1 MSKEKEVKRMA
12 IDGNYAAAYAS
23 YAFTEVAG
31 IYPITPS
38 SPMAEYTDEWA
49 SQGKKNIFGM
59 PVKVVE
65 MQSEAGAAGSV
76 HGSLQA
82 GALTTTYTA
91 SQGLLLKIP
100 NMYKIAGECLPGV
113 IDVAARTIAA
123 QSLAIFGD
131 HQDVMACRQTGFALL
146 CSNSVQEVMDLGGVA
161 HLSAIKSS
169 IPFVHFFDGFRT
181 SHEVNTIEP
190 VDYSVY
196 EKLVDRD
203 SIAEFRA
210 RSINPAHPKTAGTA
224 QNDDVYF
231 QTRELQA
238 QRYTAVYPIVEK
250 YMAAIS
256 KATGR
261 HYAPYQY
268 YGDPNATRIIIA
280 MGSVN
285 QCIEEVVDY
294 LRAKGEKVGV
304 LEVHLYRPFV
314 VKKFLAAIPSTVR
327 KIAVLDRTIEQG
339 ALYEPL
345 ALDVIAAYAGN
356 AKAPKIVGGRYGLS
370 SKDTTPDQI
379 NAVFTELRKPNPK
392 DHFVIGIDDDI
403 KHTSLVPTESI
414 DVADP
419 TTTELLFF
427 GLGSDGTVGACKNIS
442 KIVGD
447 YTTFYSQSYA
457 AYDSKKSGGSTR
469 LHLRF
474 SQKPIRSTYL
484 VNKPHFVSCSLDAY
498 LDKFDMI
505 DGLRD
510 GGTFLL
516 NTAVDADQIENRLPN
531 KYKRLLAQKHAK
543 FYIIKANAAAREC
556 GFRPG
561 LGVNT
566 IMQSAF
572 FKLNEQIMS
581 YDEAK
586 QHMKDFATKTYLRKG
601 QELVDQNHKAVDMG
615 GDWLVEVPV
624 KPEWANLTDDVKV
637 VDETRPAFVRDIADV
652 INSIKGDSLP
662 LSVFAKYNKDCSM
675 PNGTAQYEK
684 RGVASDVPMWHAENC
699 IQCNQCAF
707 VCPHACIRPFLLD
720 ENEAKAAEEFNNN
733 LAEGQVGIQLLDATG
748 FKGYKYTLAL
758 STMDCTGCGVC
769 LTVCPGNPKI
779 KQPSKKDPNV
789 MEVVKALR
797 PHTMITSR
805 ANKEEV
811 AYDWTVKNVTYK
823 NEVAGNANAK
833 NLQFNKPMFEFSG
846 ACGGCGETPYVK
858 AASQLFGDRM
868 MIANATGC
876 TSIYSGS
883 YPSSPYTTN
892 AEGRGV
898 AWANSLFEDNAEFGF
913 GMRMAVETL
922 RDRLQTI
929 MANNMDAMS
938 DEAKAL
944 CQEWIENRKSGAK
957 TKELAPKIVATM
969 EATDAKYAKEI
980 LELKDYLIKVSQ
992 WIIGGDGWAYDIGYG
1007 GLDHVI
1013 ANNQDVNI
1021 LVVDTEVYSNT
1032 GGQASKSSRT
1042 GAIAKF
1048 AASGKPT
1055 FKKDLA
1061 SIAMSYGHVYVAT
1074 CSHGYNQNQVV
1085 KAMKEAEAYDGP
1097 SLVICYAP
1105 CIAHNIKS
1113 GLFMSQME
1121 AKKATECGYWPTFRY
1136 NPDLAKEGKNP
1147 FTMDSKEPDWSKY
1160 NDFLMNEGR
1169 YAQLVKV
1176 NPAKA
1181 QELYDM
1187 NLKDAKKRYA
1197 NYCRLRDMEFKPV
1210 E

>member
-1 MSKEKEVKRMA
+1 MA
-12 IDGNYAAAYAS
+12 IDGNYAAAYSS

-49 SQGKKNIFGM
+49 SQGKKNLFGM

-65 MQSEAGAAGSV
+65 MQSEGGAAGTV

-113 IDVAARTIAA
+113 IHVSARTLAA

-146 CSNSVQEVMDLGGVA
+146 CSNSVQEVMDLAGVA
-161 HLSAIKSS
+161 HLSAIESS
-169 IPFVHFFDGFRT
+169 IPFLHFFDGFRT

-190 VDYSVY
+190 IDYEVFD
-196 EKLVDRD
+196 KLLDRD
-203 SIAEFRA
+203 AVARFRA
-210 RSINPAHPKTAGTA
+210 EALNPAHPKTRGTA

-238 QRYTAVYPIVEK
+238 QKYDTVYPIVEK
-250 YMAAIS
+250 YMKGIS
-256 KATGR
+256 EATGR
-261 HYAPYQY
+261 NYVPYQY
-268 YGDPNATRIIIA
+268 YGDPKAERVIIA
-280 MGSVN
+280 MGSVC
-285 QCIEEVVDY
+285 QCAEEVID
-294 LRAKGEKVGV
+294 LLTKNGEKVGI

-314 VKKFLAAIPSTVR
+314 VEKFLEALPKTV
-327 KIAVLDRTIEQG
+327 KKLAVLDRTIEQG

-345 ALDVIAAYAGN
+345 ALDVQAAFYGKAN
-356 AKAPKIVGGRYGLS
+356 APVIVAGRYGLS
-370 SKDTTPDQI
+370 SKDTTPEQI
-379 NAVFTELRKPNPK
+379 VAVFDNLKKDEPK
-392 DHFVIGIDDDI
+392 NHFTIGINDDI
-403 KHTSLVPTESI
+403 RYTNLPLGKPV

-419 TTTELLFF
+419 STTELLFF
-427 GLGSDGTVGACKNIS
+427 GLGSDGTVGACKNIA

-447 YTTFYSQSYA
+447 YTDFYSQSYA

-474 SQKPIRSTYL
+474 SKKPIRSTYL
-484 VNKPHFVSCSLDAY
+484 VNQPHFVSCSLDAY

-516 NTAVDADQIENRLPN
+516 NTVVDKDHIADRLPN

-543 FYIIKANAAAREC
+543 FYIIAANAAAREC
-556 GFRPG
+556 GFRAG

-572 FKLNEQIMS
+572 FKLNEQIMD
-581 YDEAK
+581 YEEAK
-586 QHMKDFATKTYLRKG
+586 VHMKEFATKTYLKKG
-601 QELVDQNHKAVDMG
+601 QDVVDQNHKAIDMG
-615 GDWLVEVPV
+615 GSRLVEVAVDPA
-624 KPEWANLTDDVKV
+624 WANLEDEVKV
-637 VDETRPAFVRDIADV
+637 VDPTRPAFVREIADV

-662 LSVFAKYNKDCSM
+662 LSAFAKFGKDCHM
-675 PNGTAQYEK
+675 PQGTAAYEK
-684 RGVASDVPMWHAENC
+684 RGVATDVPVWNPEQC

-720 ENEAKAAEEFNNN
+720 EAEAKAATEN
-733 LAEGQVGIQLLDATG
+733 GVKLLDATG

-758 STMDCTGCGVC
+758 STLDCTGCGVC
-769 LTVCPGNPKI
+769 LTVCPGKP
-779 KQPSKKDPNV
+779 
-789 MEVVKALR
+789 VKAEDGTVTKVPALK
-797 PHTMITSR
+797 PHTMAASR
-805 ANKEEV
+805 EAKEEV
-811 AYDWTVKNVTYK
+811 VYDWTVNHVTYK
-823 NEVAGNANAK
+823 SDVAGNNNAK
-833 NLQFNKPMFEFSG
+833 NVQFAKPLFEFSG

-858 AASQLFGDRM
+858 AVAQLFGDRM
-868 MIANATGC
+868 MVANATGC

-883 YPSSPYTTN
+883 YPSSPYTTDEN
-892 AEGRGV
+892 GRGP

-913 GMRMAVETL
+913 GMRMGVETL
-922 RDRLQTI
+922 RDRIQNV
-929 MANNMDAMS
+929 MALN
-938 DEAKAL
+938 EAEMPEEAAKL
-944 CQEWIENRKSGAK
+944 CAEWRENRADGAK
-957 TKELAPKIVATM
+957 TKELAPKIVAAM
-969 EATDAKYAKEI
+969 EAIDAPYAKEI
-980 LELKDYLIKVSQ
+980 LSLKDYLVKVSQ

-1013 ANNQDVNI
+1013 ANNEDVNI

-1032 GGQASKSSRT
+1032 GGQSSKSSRT

-1048 AASGKPT
+1048 AAAGKPT

-1074 CSHGYNQNQVV
+1074 VSHGANQNQVI
-1085 KAMKEAEAYDGP
+1085 KALKEAEAYHGP
-1097 SLVICYAP
+1097 SIVICYAP
-1105 CIAHNIKS
+1105 CIAHNIKK

-1121 AKKATECGYWPTFRY
+1121 AKKATECGYWPTFRF

-1147 FTMDSKEPDWSKY
+1147 MQLDSKAPDWSKY
-1160 NDFLMNEGR
+1160 MDFLMNEGR

-1176 NPAKA
+1176 NPEKA
-1181 QELYDM
+1181 QELYEL
-1187 NLKDAKKRYA
+1187 NLADAKKRYD
-1197 NYCRLRDMEFKPV
+1197 NYCYLAAKQYGPKAE
-1210 E
+1210 

>member
-1 MSKEKEVKRMA
+1 MSEKKKRMA
-12 IDGNYAAAYAS
+12 IDGNYAAAYSS

-49 SQGKKNIFGM
+49 SQGKKNLFGM

-65 MQSEAGAAGSV
+65 MQSEGGAAGTV

-113 IDVAARTIAA
+113 IHVSARTLAA
-123 QSLAIFGD
+123 QSLSIFGD
-131 HQDVMACRQTGFALL
+131 HQDVMACRQTGFAML
-146 CSNSVQEVMDLGGVA
+146 CSGSVQEVMDLGGVA
-161 HLSAIKSS
+161 HLSAIESS
-169 IPFVHFFDGFRT
+169 IPFLHFFDGFRT

-190 VDYSVY
+190 IDYAVFDQ
-196 EKLVDRD
+196 LLDRE
-203 SIAEFRA
+203 AVARFRENA
-210 RSINPAHPKTAGTA
+210 LNPAHPKTRGTA

-231 QTRELQA
+231 QTRELQNFK
-238 QRYTAVYPIVEK
+238 YEGLYDVVEK
-250 YMAAIS
+250 YMKAIS

-261 HYAPYQY
+261 KYQPYTY
-268 YGDPNATRIIIA
+268 YGAKDAKYVIVA
-280 MGSVN
+280 MGSVTE
-285 QCIEEVVDY
+285 CAEEVVDF
-294 LRAKGEKVGV
+294 LTARGEKVGI
-304 LEVHLYRPFV
+304 LKVHLYRPFV
-314 VKKFLAAIPSTVR
+314 VSKFLKAMPKTVKR
-327 KIAVLDRTIEQG
+327 IAVLDRTIEQG

-345 ALDVIAAYAGN
+345 CLDVKAAYFG
-356 AKAPKIVGGRYGLS
+356 AKDAPLIVGGRYGLS
-370 SKDTTPDQI
+370 SKDTTPDLV
-379 NAVFTELRKPNPK
+379 NAVFCNLKKSKPK
-392 DHFVIGIDDDI
+392 DHFTLGINDDI
-403 KHTSLVPTESI
+403 KYTSLEVTENI

-447 YTTFYSQSYA
+447 YTSFYSQSYA

-474 SQKPIRSTYL
+474 SKNPIRSTYL
-484 VNKPHFVSCSLDAY
+484 VNQPHFVSCSLDAY

-505 DGLRD
+505 AGLRD

-516 NTAVDADQIENRLPN
+516 NTVVDAKNIEKRLPN
-531 KYKRLLAQKHAK
+531 RYKRLLAEKHAK
-543 FYIIKANAAAREC
+543 FYIIAANAAAREC

-572 FKLNEQIMS
+572 FKLNEQIMN
-581 YDEAK
+581 YEEAK
-586 QHMKDFATKTYLRKG
+586 QHMKEFATKTYLKKG
-601 QELVDQNHKAVDMG
+601 QDVVDQNHKAIDMG
-615 GDWLVEVPV
+615 GTRLVEVTV
-624 KPEWANLTDDVKV
+624 KPEWTDL
-637 VDETRPAFVRDIADV
+637 VDEEKKVDMKRPAFVREIADV
-652 INSIKGDSLP
+652 INAIDGDSLP
-662 LSVFAKYNKDCSM
+662 LSVFAKFGDDCHM
-675 PNGTAQYEK
+675 PQGTAAYEK
-684 RGVASDVPMWHAENC
+684 RGVATDVPLWTSENC

-707 VCPHACIRPFLLD
+707 VCPHACIRPFLCT
-720 ENEAKAAEEFNNN
+720 EEEVAKAPKGAQF
-733 LAEGQVGIQLLDATG
+733 LDATG
-748 FKGYKYTLAL
+748 FKGYKYTLQV
-758 STMDCTGCGVC
+758 STLDCTGCGVC
-769 LTVCPGNPKI
+769 LTVCPGKP
-779 KQPSKKDPNV
+779 KKDENGV
-789 MEVVKALR
+789 MVKNPALTS
-797 PHTMITSR
+797 HTMAESNK
-805 ANKEEV
+805 NKEAKVCEYFYNKV
-811 AYDWTVKNVTYK
+811 SYK
-823 NEVAGNANAK
+823 GDVAGTNNAK
-833 NLQFNKPMFEFSG
+833 NVQFSKPLFEFSG

-858 AASQLFGDRM
+858 AVSQLFGDRM
-868 MIANATGC
+868 LVANATGC

-892 AEGRGV
+892 DEGRGP

-922 RDRLQTI
+922 RDRIQNV
-929 MANNMDAMS
+929 MALNL
-938 DEAKAL
+938 DEMPKDVAKL
-944 CQEWIENRKSGAK
+944 CTEWMENRTSGAK
-957 TKELAPKIVATM
+957 TKELAPKIV
-969 EATDAKYAKEI
+969 EAMKGIKAPYAEEI
-980 LELKDYLIKVSQ
+980 LSLKDYLVKVSQ

-1013 ANNQDVNI
+1013 ANNEDVNI

-1032 GGQASKSSRT
+1032 GGQSSKSSRT

-1048 AASGKPT
+1048 AAAGKPT

-1074 CSHGYNQNQVV
+1074 VSHGYNQNQVI
-1085 KAMKEAEAYDGP
+1085 KALKEAEAYNGP
-1097 SLVICYAP
+1097 SIVICYSP
-1105 CIAHNIKS
+1105 CIAHNIKK

-1147 FTMDSKEPDWSKY
+1147 FQMDSKEPDWTKY

-1169 YAQLVKV
+1169 YAQLVKI
-1176 NPAKA
+1176 NPEKA
-1181 QELYDM
+1181 QELLETNM
-1187 NLKDAKKRYA
+1187 KDAQKRYA
-1197 NYCRLRDMEFKPV
+1197 NYTRLANV
-1210 E
+1210 EYPNK

>member
-1 MSKEKEVKRMA
+1 MA
-12 IDGNYAAAYAS
+12 IDGNYAAAYSS

-49 SQGKKNIFGM
+49 SQGKKNLFGM
-59 PVKVVE
+59 PVKIVE
-65 MQSEAGAAGSV
+65 MQSEAGAAGTV

-113 IDVAARTIAA
+113 IHVSARTIAA

-131 HQDVMACRQTGFALL
+131 HQDVMACRQTGFAML
-146 CSNSVQEVMDLGGVA
+146 CAGSVQETMDLAGVA
-161 HLSAIKSS
+161 HLTAIKTG
-169 IPFVHFFDGFRT
+169 IPFLHFFDGFRT
-181 SHEVNTIEP
+181 SHEVNTIHP
-190 VDYSVY
+190 VDYEVFD
-196 EKLVDRD
+196 KLLDRE
-203 SIAEFRA
+203 AVAKFRA
-210 RSINPAHPKTAGTA
+210 EALNPAHPKTRGTA

-238 QRYTAVYPIVEK
+238 KKYTDVVDVAEY
-250 YMAAIS
+250 YMAEIG
-256 KATGR
+256 KTTGR
-261 HYAPYQY
+261 TYKAFNY
-268 YGDPNATRIIIA
+268 YGAADAERVIVC
-280 MGSVN
+280 MGSVTE
-285 QCIEEVVDY
+285 CAEEVIDY
-294 LRAKGEKVGV
+294 LTAKGEKVGIV
-304 LEVHLYRPFV
+304 KVHVYRPFDT
-314 VKKFLAAIPSTVR
+314 KRFLAAMPATVK

-345 ALDVIAAYAGN
+345 CLDVQSVYYNKKN
-356 AKAPKIVGGRYGLS
+356 APVIVGGRYGLS
-370 SKDTTPDQI
+370 SKDTTPQCI
-379 NAVFTELRKPNPK
+379 HAVFTNLEKAEPM
-392 DHFVIGIDDDI
+392 DHFVVGIVDDI
-403 KHTSLVPTESI
+403 DNTSLPLGPAI

-419 TTTELLFF
+419 STTELLFF
-427 GLGSDGTVGACKNIS
+427 GLGSDGTVGACKNIA

-447 YTTFYSQSYA
+447 YTDFYSQSYA

-474 SQKPIRSTYL
+474 SKKPIRSTYL
-484 VNKPHFVSCSLDAY
+484 VNQPHFVSCSLDAY

-516 NTAVDADQIENRLPN
+516 NTVVDKDHIEQRLPN
-531 KYKRLLAQKHAK
+531 KYKRLLAEKKAK
-543 FYIIKANAAAREC
+543 FYIIAANAAAREC
-556 GFRPG
+556 GFRAG

-572 FKLNEQIMS
+572 FKLNEQIMD
-581 YDEAK
+581 YEEAK
-586 QHMKDFATKTYLRKG
+586 QHMKEFATKTYLKKG
-601 QELVDQNHKAVDMG
+601 QDVVDQNHAAIDMG
-615 GDWLVEVPV
+615 GSRLVEVEV
-624 KPEWANLTDDVKV
+624 KPEWANLTDEVKT
-637 VDETRPAFVRDIADV
+637 VDMSRPQFVREIADV
-652 INSIKGDSLP
+652 INAIKGDSLP
-662 LSVFAKYNKDCSM
+662 LSAFAKFGNDCHM
-675 PNGTAQYEK
+675 PQGTAAYEK
-684 RGVASDVPMWHAENC
+684 RGVATDVPLWTAENC

-707 VCPHACIRPFLLD
+707 VCPHACIRPFLCT
-720 ENEAKAAEEFNNN
+720 EEEVANAPKEAQF
-733 LAEGQVGIQLLDATG
+733 LDATG
-748 FKGYKYTLAL
+748 FKGYKYSLAISTL
-758 STMDCTGCGVC
+758 DCTGCGVC
-769 LTVCPGNPKI
+769 LTVCPGKP
-779 KQPSKKDPNV
+779 KKDAEGNV
-789 MEVVKALR
+789 TKAPALTA
-797 PHTMITSR
+797 HTMAASR
-805 ANKEEV
+805 ANNEHGV
-811 AYDWTVKNVTYK
+811 FDYFANNVTYK
-823 NEVAGNANAK
+823 SEVAGNANAK
-833 NLQFNKPMFEFSG
+833 NVQFAQPLFEFSG

-858 AASQLFGDRM
+858 AVSQLFGDRM
-868 MIANATGC
+868 MVANATGC

-892 AEGRGV
+892 AEGRGP

-922 RDRLQTI
+922 RDRLQNV
-929 MANNMDAMS
+929 MAVNKDQMPA
-938 DEAKAL
+938 EAAEL
-944 CQEWIENRKSGAK
+944 CTKWIENRTSGAV
-957 TKELAPKIVATM
+957 TKELAPQIVAAM
-969 EATDAKYAKEI
+969 EAIDAPYAKEI
-980 LELKDYLIKVSQ
+980 LSLKDYLVKVSQ

-1048 AASGKPT
+1048 AAAGKPT

-1074 CSHGYNQNQVV
+1074 VSHGYNQNQVI
-1085 KAMKEAEAYDGP
+1085 KALKEAEAYNGP
-1097 SLVICYAP
+1097 SIVICYAP
-1105 CIAHNIKS
+1105 CIAHNIKK

-1136 NPDLAKEGKNP
+1136 NPALAAEGKNP
-1147 FTMDSKEPDWSKY
+1147 MQMDSKEPDWTKY

-1176 NPAKA
+1176 NAA
-1181 QELYDM
+1181 EAEELFQT
-1187 NLKDAKKRYA
+1187 NIKDAQKRYA
-1197 NYCRLRDMEFKPV
+1197 NYKRLAEIEFPNK
-1210 E
+1210 

>member
-1 MSKEKEVKRMA
+1 MSEKTKRMA
-12 IDGNYAAAYAS
+12 IDGNYAAAYSS

-49 SQGKKNIFGM
+49 SQGKKNLFGM
-59 PVKVVE
+59 PVKVIE
-65 MQSEAGAAGSV
+65 MQSEGGAAGTV
-76 HGSLQA
+76 HGSLEA

-113 IDVAARTIAA
+113 IHVSARTIAA

-131 HQDVMACRQTGFALL
+131 HQDVMACRQTGFAML
-146 CSNSVQEVMDLGGVA
+146 CAGSVQETMDLAGVA
-161 HLSAIKSS
+161 HLSAIKTS
-169 IPFVHFFDGFRT
+169 IPFLHFFDGFRT

-190 VDYSVY
+190 VDYAVFDR
-196 EKLVDRD
+196 LLDRD
-203 SIAEFRA
+203 AVAKFRA
-210 RSINPAHPKTAGTA
+210 NALNPLHPKTRGTA

-238 QRYTAVYPIVEK
+238 QKYEGVSDVVEY
-250 YMAAIS
+250 YMDELA

-261 HYAPYQY
+261 QYKPFSY
-268 YGDPNATRIIIA
+268 YGAADAQRVIVA
-280 MGSVN
+280 MGSVTE
-285 QCIEEVVDY
+285 CAEEVVDY
-294 LRAKGEKVGV
+294 LTARGEKVGI
-304 LEVHLYRPFV
+304 LKVHLYRPFDT
-314 VKKFLAAIPSTVR
+314 KKFLASMPKTVQ

-345 ALDVIAAYAGN
+345 CLDVQSVYYN
-356 AKAPKIVGGRYGLS
+356 SKQAPLIVGGRYGLS
-370 SKDTTPDQI
+370 SKDTTPDLI
-379 NAVFTELRKPNPK
+379 NAVYTNLKQEEPK
-392 DHFVIGIDDDI
+392 DHFTLGINDDI
-403 KHTSLVPTESI
+403 KYTSLSVTESI

-447 YTTFYSQSYA
+447 YTEFYSQSYA

-474 SQKPIRSTYL
+474 SKKPIRSTYL
-484 VNKPHFVSCSLDAY
+484 VNQPHFVSCSLDAY

-505 DGLRD
+505 SGLRD

-516 NTAVDADQIENRLPN
+516 NTVVDKDHIADRLPN
-531 KYKRLLAQKHAK
+531 SYKRILAQRHAK
-543 FYIIKANAAAREC
+543 FYIIAANAAAREC

-572 FKLNEQIMS
+572 FKLNEQIMD
-581 YDEAK
+581 YEEAK
-586 QHMKDFATKTYLRKG
+586 EHMKEFATKTYLRKG
-601 QELVDQNHKAVDMG
+601 QELVDQNHKAIDMG
-615 GDWLVEVPV
+615 GTKLVEVPV
-624 KPEWANLTDDVKV
+624 DPAWADLTDEVKTK
-637 VDETRPAFVRDIADV
+637 DLSRPKFVRDIADV
-652 INSIKGDSLP
+652 INAIQGDSLP
-662 LSVFAKYNKDCSM
+662 LSAFAQFGDDCHM
-675 PNGTAQYEK
+675 PQGTAAYEK
-684 RGVASDVPMWHAENC
+684 RGVATDVPLWTPENC

-707 VCPHACIRPFLLD
+707 VCPHACIRPFLCT
-720 ENEAKAAEEFNNN
+720 EEEVNNAPEGAKF
-733 LAEGQVGIQLLDATG
+733 LDATG
-748 FKGYKYTLAL
+748 FKGYKYTLQV
-758 STMDCTGCGVC
+758 STLDCTGCGVC
-769 LTVCPGNPKI
+769 LTVCPGKPK
-779 KQPSKKDPNV
+779 
-789 MEVVKALR
+789 KAADGTITKSPALTS
-797 PHTMITSR
+797 HTMAASR
-805 ANKEEV
+805 EANEAEIC
-811 AYDWTVKNVTYK
+811 AYFYDHVTYK
-823 NEVAGNANAK
+823 GDVAGTANAK
-833 NLQFNKPMFEFSG
+833 NVQFSKPLFEFSG

-858 AASQLFGDRM
+858 AVSQLFGDRM
-868 MIANATGC
+868 MVANATGC

-892 AEGRGV
+892 ALGHGP

-913 GMRMAVETL
+913 GMHMAVETL
-922 RDRLQTI
+922 RDRIQNV
-929 MANNMDAMS
+929 MALNR
-938 DEAKAL
+938 DEMPEEVQQL
-944 CQEWIENRKSGAK
+944 CVQWMENRSSGIM
-957 TKELAPKIVATM
+957 TKELAPKIVKAM
-969 EATDAKYAKEI
+969 EAIDAPYAKEI
-980 LELKDYLIKVSQ
+980 LSLKDYLVKTSQ

-1013 ANNQDVNI
+1013 ANNEDVNI

-1048 AASGKPT
+1048 AAAGKPT
-1055 FKKDLA
+1055 SKKDLA
-1061 SIAMSYGHVYVAT
+1061 SIAMAYGHVYVAT
-1074 CSHGYNQNQVV
+1074 VSHGYNQNQVI
-1085 KAMKEAEAYDGP
+1085 KALKEAEAYQGP
-1097 SLVICYAP
+1097 SIVICYSP
-1105 CIAHNIKS
+1105 CIAHNIKK

-1147 FTMDSKEPDWSKY
+1147 FQMDSKEPDWSKY

-1169 YAQLVKV
+1169 YAQLVKI
-1176 NPAKA
+1176 NPERAK
-1181 QELYDM
+1181 ELLEH
-1187 NLKDAKKRYA
+1187 NLKDAQKRYA
-1197 NYCRLRDMEFKPV
+1197 NYVRLASMEYPNQK
-1210 E
+1210 

>member
-1 MSKEKEVKRMA
+1 MSEKKKRMA

-49 SQGKKNIFGM
+49 SQGKKNLFGM

-65 MQSEAGAAGSV
+65 MQSEGGAAGTV

-113 IDVAARTIAA
+113 IHVSARTLAA
-123 QSLAIFGD
+123 QSLSIFGD
-131 HQDVMACRQTGFALL
+131 HQDVMACRQTGFAML
-146 CSNSVQEVMDLGGVA
+146 CSGSVQEVMDLGGVA
-161 HLSAIKSS
+161 HLSAIESS
-169 IPFVHFFDGFRT
+169 IPFLHFFDGFRT

-190 VDYSVY
+190 IDYEVFD
-196 EKLVDRD
+196 KLLDRE
-203 SIAEFRA
+203 AVARFRENA
-210 RSINPAHPKTAGTA
+210 LNPAHPKTRGTA

-231 QTRELQA
+231 QTRELQNFK
-238 QRYTAVYPIVEK
+238 YEGLYDVVEK
-250 YMAAIS
+250 YMKAIS

-261 HYAPYQY
+261 KYQPYTY
-268 YGDPNATRIIIA
+268 YGAKDAKYVIVA
-280 MGSVN
+280 MGSVTE
-285 QCIEEVVDY
+285 CAEEVVDF
-294 LRAKGEKVGV
+294 LTARGEKVGI
-304 LEVHLYRPFV
+304 LKVHLYRPFV
-314 VKKFLAAIPSTVR
+314 VDKFLKAMPKTAK

-345 ALDVIAAYAGN
+345 CLDVKAAYFG
-356 AKAPKIVGGRYGLS
+356 AKDAPVIVGGRYGLS
-370 SKDTTPDQI
+370 SKDTTPDMV
-379 NAVFTELRKPNPK
+379 NAVFSNLKKSKPK
-392 DHFVIGIDDDI
+392 DHFTLGIYDDI
-403 KHTSLVPTESI
+403 KYTSLDVTEKI
-414 DVADP
+414 DVADA

-447 YTTFYSQSYA
+447 YTSFYSQSYA

-474 SQKPIRSTYL
+474 SKNPIRSTYL

-505 DGLRD
+505 SGLRD

-516 NTAVDADQIENRLPN
+516 NTVVDAKNIEKRLPN
-531 KYKRLLAQKHAK
+531 RYKRLLAEKHAK
-543 FYIIKANAAAREC
+543 FYIIAANAAAREC

-572 FKLNEQIMS
+572 FKLNEQIMD
-581 YDEAK
+581 YEEAK
-586 QHMKDFATKTYLRKG
+586 EHMKEFATKTYLRKG
-601 QELVDQNHKAVDMG
+601 QELVDQNHKAIDMG
-615 GDWLVEVPV
+615 GTKLVEVEV
-624 KPEWANLTDDVKV
+624 KPEWAALEDEEKKV
-637 VDETRPAFVRDIADV
+637 DMKRPAFVREIADV
-652 INSIKGDSLP
+652 INAIDGDSLP
-662 LSVFAKYNKDCSM
+662 LSAFAKYGDDCHM
-675 PNGTAQYEK
+675 PQGTAAYEK
-684 RGVASDVPMWHAENC
+684 RGVATDVPLWNSENC

-707 VCPHACIRPFLLD
+707 VCPHACIRPFLCT
-720 ENEAKAAEEFNNN
+720 EEEVAKAPKGAQF
-733 LAEGQVGIQLLDATG
+733 LDATG
-748 FKGYKYTLAL
+748 FKGYKYTLQV
-758 STMDCTGCGVC
+758 STLDCTGCGVC
-769 LTVCPGNPKI
+769 LSVCPG
-779 KQPSKKDPNV
+779 KK
-789 MEVVKALR
+789 VKDETGSMVQRPAL
-797 PHTMITSR
+797 TSHSM
-805 ANKEEV
+805 AESNKNKEAKVCEYFYNKV
-811 AYDWTVKNVTYK
+811 SYK
-823 NEVAGNANAK
+823 GDLAGTNNAK
-833 NLQFNKPMFEFSG
+833 NVQFSKPLFEFSG

-858 AASQLFGDRM
+858 AVSQLFGDRM
-868 MIANATGC
+868 LVANATGC

-892 AEGRGV
+892 AEGRGP

-922 RDRLQTI
+922 RDRIQNV
-929 MANNMDAMS
+929 MALNMEEMPVA
-938 DEAKAL
+938 AQKL
-944 CQEWIENRKSGAK
+944 CTEWMENRTSGAK
-957 TKELAPKIVATM
+957 TKELAPKIV
-969 EATDAKYAKEI
+969 EAMKGIDAPYAKEI
-980 LELKDYLIKVSQ
+980 LSLKDYLVKVSQ

-1013 ANNQDVNI
+1013 ANNEDVNI

-1032 GGQASKSSRT
+1032 GGQSSKSSRT

-1048 AASGKPT
+1048 AAAGKPT

-1074 CSHGYNQNQVV
+1074 VSHGYNQNQVI
-1085 KAMKEAEAYDGP
+1085 KALKEAEAYNGP
-1097 SLVICYAP
+1097 SIVICYSP
-1105 CIAHNIKS
+1105 CIAHNIKK
-1113 GLFMSQME
+1113 GLYMSQME

-1147 FTMDSKEPDWSKY
+1147 FTMDSKEPDWTKY

-1169 YAQLVKV
+1169 YAQLVKI
-1176 NPAKA
+1176 NPEKA
-1181 QELYDM
+1181 QELLEM
-1187 NLKDAKKRYA
+1187 NMKDAQKRFA
-1197 NYCRLRDMEFKPV
+1197 NYTHLANIEYPNK
-1210 E
+1210 

>member
-1 MSKEKEVKRMA
+1 MSEKMKRMA
-12 IDGNYAAAYAS
+12 IDGNYAAAYSS

-49 SQGKKNIFGM
+49 SQGKKNLFGM
-59 PVKVVE
+59 PVKIVE
-65 MQSEAGAAGSV
+65 MQSEAGAAGTV

-113 IDVAARTIAA
+113 IHVSARTLAA
-123 QSLAIFGD
+123 QSLSIFGD
-131 HQDVMACRQTGFALL
+131 HQDVMACRQTGFAML
-146 CSNSVQEVMDLGGVA
+146 CSNSVQEVMDLAGVA
-161 HLSAIKSS
+161 HLSAIEAS
-169 IPFVHFFDGFRT
+169 IPFLHFFDGFRT

-190 VDYSVY
+190 IDYSVFD
-196 EKLVDRD
+196 KLLDRE
-203 SIAEFRA
+203 AVARFRENA
-210 RSINPAHPKTAGTA
+210 LNPAHPKTRGTA

-231 QTRELQA
+231 QTRELQNHK
-238 QRYTAVYPIVEK
+238 YETVYPIVEK
-250 YMAAIS
+250 YMNAIS
-256 KATGR
+256 EATGR
-261 HYAPYQY
+261 NYKPYTY
-268 YGDPNATRIIIA
+268 YGAADAENVIVA

-285 QCIEEVVDY
+285 QCAEEVVDY
-294 LRAKGEKVGV
+294 LLAKNEKVGL

-314 VKKFLAAIPSTVR
+314 VEKFLEAMPKTVK

-345 ALDVIAAYAGN
+345 CLDVQAAYYNVKN
-356 AKAPKIVGGRYGLS
+356 APIIVGGRYGLS
-370 SKDTTPDQI
+370 SKDTTPDMV
-379 NAVFTELRKPNPK
+379 NAVYENLKKAEPKNHFTL
-392 DHFVIGIDDDI
+392 GINDDI
-403 KHTSLVPTESI
+403 KYTSLEVTESI

-447 YTTFYSQSYA
+447 YTEFYSQSYA

-474 SQKPIRSTYL
+474 SKNPIRSTYL

-505 DGLRD
+505 SGLRN

-516 NTAVDADQIENRLPN
+516 NTVVDKDHIEQRLPN
-531 KYKRLLAQKHAK
+531 SYKRLLAQKNAK
-543 FYIIKANAAAREC
+543 FYIIAANAAAREC

-572 FKLNEQIMS
+572 FKLNEQIMD
-581 YDEAK
+581 YEEAK
-586 QHMKDFATKTYLRKG
+586 QHMKEFATKTYLRKG
-601 QELVDQNHKAVDMG
+601 QELVDQNHKAIDMG
-615 GDWLVEVPV
+615 GTKLVEVEV
-624 KPEWANLTDDVKV
+624 KPEWANLKDEEKT
-637 VDETRPAFVRDIADV
+637 VDMSRPAFVREIADV

-662 LSVFAKYNKDCSM
+662 LSTFAKFGEDCHM
-675 PNGTAQYEK
+675 PQGTAAYEK
-684 RGVASDVPMWHAENC
+684 RGVATDVPLWTSDNC

-707 VCPHACIRPFLLD
+707 VCPHACIRPFLC
-720 ENEAKAAEEFNNN
+720 NEEEVAN
-733 LAEGQVGIQLLDATG
+733 APEGAQFLDATG
-748 FKGYKYTLAL
+748 FKGYKYTLQI
-758 STMDCTGCGVC
+758 STLDCTGCGVC
-769 LTVCPGNPKI
+769 LTVCPGKP
-779 KQPSKKDPNV
+779 KKDAEGN
-789 MEVVKALR
+789 MVKSPAL
-797 PHTMITSR
+797 TSHSM
-805 ANKEEV
+805 AQSNENKEAEICKYF
-811 AYDWTVKNVTYK
+811 YDNVSYK
-823 NEVAGNANAK
+823 TEVAGTNNAK
-833 NLQFNKPMFEFSG
+833 NVQFSKPLFEFSG

-858 AASQLFGDRM
+858 AVSQLFGDRM
-868 MIANATGC
+868 MVANATGC

-892 AEGRGV
+892 AEGRGP

-922 RDRLQTI
+922 RDRIQNV
-929 MANNMDAMS
+929 MALNFDEMS
-938 DEAKAL
+938 EENKAL
-944 CQEWIENRKSGAK
+944 CQEWIENRTSGAK
-957 TKELAPKIVATM
+957 TKELAPKIVAAM
-969 EATDAKYAKEI
+969 EKIDAPYAKEI
-980 LELKDYLIKVSQ
+980 LSLKDYLVKVSQ

-1013 ANNQDVNI
+1013 ANNEDVNI

-1032 GGQASKSSRT
+1032 GGQSSKSSRT

-1074 CSHGYNQNQVV
+1074 VSHGYNQNQVI
-1085 KAMKEAEAYDGP
+1085 KALKEAEAYNGP
-1097 SLVICYAP
+1097 SIVICYAP
-1105 CIAHNIKS
+1105 CIAHNIKK

-1147 FTMDSKEPDWSKY
+1147 FQMDSKEPDWTKY

-1169 YAQLVKV
+1169 YAQLVKL
-1176 NPAKA
+1176 NPEKA
-1181 QELYDM
+1181 EALLET
-1187 NLKDAKKRYA
+1187 NLKDAQKRFA
-1197 NYCRLRDMEFKPV
+1197 NYTRLANIEYPNK
-1210 E
+1210 

>member
-1 MSKEKEVKRMA
+1 MSKEIKRMA
-12 IDGNYAAAYAS
+12 IDGNYAAAYSS

-49 SQGKKNIFGM
+49 AQGKKNLFGM
-59 PVKVVE
+59 PVKIVE
-65 MQSEAGAAGSV
+65 MQSEGGAAGTV

-113 IDVAARTIAA
+113 IHVSARTIAA

-131 HQDVMACRQTGFALL
+131 HQDVMACRQTGFAML
-146 CSNSVQEVMDLGGVA
+146 CSNSVQEVMDLAGVA

-169 IPFVHFFDGFRT
+169 IPFLHFFDGFRT

-190 VDYSVY
+190 IDYSVFDNLLD
-196 EKLVDRD
+196 KDKV
-203 SIAEFRA
+203 AEFRA
-210 RSINPAHPKTAGTA
+210 EALNPAHPKTRGTA

-238 QRYTAVYPIVEK
+238 QKYSEVYPIVEN
-250 YMAAIS
+250 YMAEIT

-261 HYAPYQY
+261 KYVPYQY
-268 YGDPNATRIIIA
+268 YGAEDATDVIVA
-280 MGSVN
+280 MGSVC
-285 QCIEEVVDY
+285 QAAEELIDV
-294 LRAKGEKVGV
+294 LTKEGKKVGI

-314 VKKFLAAIPSTVR
+314 VEKFLEAMPKTVK

-345 ALDVIAAYAGN
+345 CLDVQAAFYGKAN
-356 AKAPKIVGGRYGLS
+356 APLIIGGRYGLS

-379 NAVFTELRKPNPK
+379 NAVYENLALETPKNHFT
-392 DHFVIGIDDDI
+392 IGITDDI
-403 KHTSLVPTESI
+403 KYTSLDVKNHV

-427 GLGSDGTVGACKNIS
+427 GLGSDGTVGACKNIA

-447 YTTFYSQSYA
+447 YTDYYSQSYA

-474 SQKPIRSTYL
+474 SKKPIRSTYL
-484 VNKPHFVSCSLDAY
+484 VNQPHFVSCSLDAY

-516 NTAVDADQIENRLPN
+516 NTVVDKDHIAERLPN
-531 KYKRLLAQKHAK
+531 KYKRLLAQKKAK
-543 FYIIKANAAAREC
+543 FYIIAANAAAKEC
-556 GFRPG
+556 GFRAG

-572 FKLNEQIMS
+572 FKLNPQIM
-581 YDEAK
+581 DFEEAK
-586 QHMKDFATKTYLRKG
+586 VHMKEFATKTYLKKG
-601 QELVDQNHKAVDMG
+601 QELVDQNHKAIDMG
-615 GDWLVEVPV
+615 GDKLVEVTVDPA
-624 KPEWANLTDDVKV
+624 WANLTDDVKK
-637 VDETRPAFVRDIADV
+637 VDMSRPKFVREIADV

-662 LSVFAKYNKDCSM
+662 LSAFQQFGKDCHM
-675 PNGTAQYEK
+675 PQGTAAYEK
-684 RGVASDVPMWHAENC
+684 RGVATDVPVWISSNC
-699 IQCNQCAF
+699 IQCNQCSF

-720 ENEAKAAEEFNNN
+720 ENEAKGAQE
-733 LAEGQVGIQLLDATG
+733 QGIQLLDATG
-748 FKGYKYTLAL
+748 FKGYKYTLTL
-758 STMDCTGCGVC
+758 STLDCTGCGVC
-769 LTVCPGNPKI
+769 LTVCPGNPKN
-779 KQPSKKDPNV
+779 KVENKKTGALEND
-789 MEVVKALR
+789 KALKA
-797 PHTMITSR
+797 HTMAQSR

-811 AYDWTVKNVTYK
+811 AYDWLVNNVTYK
-823 NEVAGNANAK
+823 GDVAGNANSK
-833 NLQFNKPMFEFSG
+833 NLQFTKPLFEFSG

-858 AASQLFGDRM
+858 AVSQLFGDRM
-868 MIANATGC
+868 MVANATGC

-892 AEGRGV
+892 QEGRGP

-922 RDRLQTI
+922 RDRLQTV
-929 MANNMDAMS
+929 MANN
-938 DEAKAL
+938 EANMPKEAQEL
-944 CQEWIENRKSGAK
+944 CQAWRENRASGAK
-957 TKELAPKIVATM
+957 TKELAPKIVAAM
-969 EATDAKYAKEI
+969 EAIDAPYAKEI
-980 LELKDYLIKVSQ
+980 LSLKDYLVKVSQ

-1048 AASGKPT
+1048 AAAGKPT

-1074 CSHGYNQNQVV
+1074 VSHGYNQNQVV
-1085 KAMKEAEAYDGP
+1085 KALKEAEAYNGP
-1097 SLVICYAP
+1097 SIVICYAP
-1105 CIAHNIKS
+1105 CIAHNIKG
-1113 GLFMSQME
+1113 GLFNSQLE

-1147 FTMDSKEPDWSKY
+1147 MQLDSKEPDWSKY
-1160 NDFLMNEGR
+1160 NDFLMGEGR
-1169 YAQLVKV
+1169 YAQLAKV
-1176 NPAKA
+1176 NPEKA
-1181 QELYDM
+1181 QELYES
-1187 NLKDAKKRYA
+1187 NLKDAQKRYS
-1197 NYCRLRDMEFKPV
+1197 NYVYLAQKEYPNK
-1210 E
+1210 

>member
-1 MSKEKEVKRMA
+1 MSEKMKRMA
-12 IDGNYAAAYAS
+12 IDGNYAAAYSS

-49 SQGKKNIFGM
+49 SQGKKNLFGM
-59 PVKVVE
+59 PVKIVE
-65 MQSEAGAAGSV
+65 MQSEAGAAGTV

-113 IDVAARTIAA
+113 IHVSARTLAA
-123 QSLAIFGD
+123 QSLSIFGD
-131 HQDVMACRQTGFALL
+131 HQDVMACRQTGFAML
-146 CSNSVQEVMDLGGVA
+146 CSNSVQEVMDLAGVA
-161 HLSAIKSS
+161 HLSAIEAS
-169 IPFVHFFDGFRT
+169 IPFLHFFDGFRT

-190 VDYSVY
+190 IDYSVFD
-196 EKLVDRD
+196 KLLDRQ
-203 SIAEFRA
+203 AVARFRENA
-210 RSINPAHPKTAGTA
+210 LNPAHPKTRGTA

-231 QTRELQA
+231 QTRELQNHK
-238 QRYTAVYPIVEK
+238 YETVYPIVEK
-250 YMAAIS
+250 YMNAIS
-256 KATGR
+256 EATGR
-261 HYAPYQY
+261 NYKPYTY
-268 YGDPNATRIIIA
+268 YGAADAENVIVA

-285 QCIEEVVDY
+285 QCAEEVVDY
-294 LRAKGEKVGV
+294 LLAKNEKVGL

-314 VKKFLAAIPSTVR
+314 VEKFLEAMPKTVK

-345 ALDVIAAYAGN
+345 CLDVQAAYYNVKN
-356 AKAPKIVGGRYGLS
+356 APIIVGGRYGLS
-370 SKDTTPDQI
+370 SKDTTPDMV
-379 NAVFTELRKPNPK
+379 NAVYENLKKAEPKNHFTL
-392 DHFVIGIDDDI
+392 GINDDI
-403 KHTSLVPTESI
+403 KYTSLEVTESI

-447 YTTFYSQSYA
+447 YTEFYSQSYA

-474 SQKPIRSTYL
+474 SKNPIRSTYL

-505 DGLRD
+505 SGLRN

-516 NTAVDADQIENRLPN
+516 NTVVDKDHIEQRLPN
-531 KYKRLLAQKHAK
+531 SYKRLLAQKNAK
-543 FYIIKANAAAREC
+543 FYIIAANAAAREC

-572 FKLNEQIMS
+572 FKLNEQIMD
-581 YDEAK
+581 YEEAK
-586 QHMKDFATKTYLRKG
+586 QHMKEFATKTYLRKG
-601 QELVDQNHKAVDMG
+601 QELVDQNHKAIDMG
-615 GDWLVEVPV
+615 GTKLVEVEV
-624 KPEWANLTDDVKV
+624 KPEWANLKDEEKT
-637 VDETRPAFVRDIADV
+637 VDMSRPAFVREIADV

-662 LSVFAKYNKDCSM
+662 LSTFAKFGEDCHM
-675 PNGTAQYEK
+675 PQGTAAYEK
-684 RGVASDVPMWHAENC
+684 RGVASDVPLWTSDNC

-707 VCPHACIRPFLLD
+707 VCPHACIRPFLC
-720 ENEAKAAEEFNNN
+720 NEEEVAN
-733 LAEGQVGIQLLDATG
+733 APEGAQFLDATG
-748 FKGYKYTLAL
+748 FKGYKYTLQI
-758 STMDCTGCGVC
+758 STLDCTGCGVC
-769 LTVCPGNPKI
+769 LTVCPGKP
-779 KQPSKKDPNV
+779 KKDAEGN
-789 MEVVKALR
+789 MVKSPALTS
-797 PHTMITSR
+797 HTMVQSNE
-805 ANKEEV
+805 NKEAEICKYF
-811 AYDWTVKNVTYK
+811 YDNVSYK
-823 NEVAGNANAK
+823 TEVAGTNNAK
-833 NLQFNKPMFEFSG
+833 NVQFSKPLFEFSG

-858 AASQLFGDRM
+858 AVSQLFGDRM
-868 MIANATGC
+868 MVANATGC

-892 AEGRGV
+892 AEGRGP

-922 RDRLQTI
+922 RDRIQNV
-929 MANNMDAMS
+929 MALNFDEMS
-938 DEAKAL
+938 EENKAL
-944 CQEWIENRKSGAK
+944 CQEWIENRTSGAK
-957 TKELAPKIVATM
+957 TKELAPKIVAAM
-969 EATDAKYAKEI
+969 EKVDAPYAKEI
-980 LELKDYLIKVSQ
+980 LSLKDYLVKVSQ

-1013 ANNQDVNI
+1013 ANNEDVNI

-1032 GGQASKSSRT
+1032 GGQSSKSSRT

-1074 CSHGYNQNQVV
+1074 VSHGYNQNQVI
-1085 KAMKEAEAYDGP
+1085 KALKEAEAYNGP
-1097 SLVICYAP
+1097 SIVICYAP
-1105 CIAHNIKS
+1105 CIAHNIKK
-1113 GLFMSQME
+1113 GLYMSQME

-1147 FTMDSKEPDWSKY
+1147 FQMDSKEPDWSKY

-1169 YAQLVKV
+1169 YAQLVKL
-1176 NPAKA
+1176 NPEKA
-1181 QELYDM
+1181 EALLET
-1187 NLKDAKKRYA
+1187 NLKDAQKRFA
-1197 NYCRLRDMEFKPV
+1197 NYTRLANIEYPNK
-1210 E
+1210 

>member
-1 MSKEKEVKRMA
+1 MA
-12 IDGNYAAAYAS
+12 IDGNYAAAYSS

-49 SQGKKNIFGM
+49 AQGKKNLFGM
-59 PVKVVE
+59 PVKIVE
-65 MQSEAGAAGSV
+65 MQSEAGAAGTV

-113 IDVAARTIAA
+113 IHVSARTIAA

-131 HQDVMACRQTGFALL
+131 HQDVMACRQTGFAML
-146 CSNSVQEVMDLGGVA
+146 CAGSVQETMDLAGVA
-161 HLSAIKSS
+161 HLTAIKTS
-169 IPFVHFFDGFRT
+169 IPFLHFFDGFRT
-181 SHEVNTIEP
+181 SHEVNTIHP
-190 VDYSVY
+190 VDY
-196 EKLVDRD
+196 EIFDKLLDRE
-203 SIAEFRA
+203 AVAKFRA
-210 RSINPAHPKTAGTA
+210 EALNPAHPKTRGTA

-238 QRYTAVYPIVEK
+238 KKYTNVVDTVEY
-250 YMAAIS
+250 YMTEIG
-256 KATGR
+256 KETGR
-261 HYAPYQY
+261 TYKPFVY
-268 YGDPNATRIIIA
+268 YGAPDAERVIVC
-280 MGSVN
+280 MGSVT
-285 QCIEEVVDY
+285 QCAEEVIDY
-294 LRAKGEKVGV
+294 LTAKGEKVGMV
-304 LEVHLYRPFV
+304 KVHVYRPFDT
-314 VKKFLAAIPSTVR
+314 KRFLAAMPATV
-327 KIAVLDRTIEQG
+327 KKVAVLDRTIEQG

-345 ALDVIAAYAGN
+345 CLDVQSVYYGKAN
-356 AKAPKIVGGRYGLS
+356 APLIVGGRYGLS
-370 SKDTTPDQI
+370 SKDTTPQCI
-379 NAVFTELRKPNPK
+379 HAVFTNLEKAEPM
-392 DHFVIGIDDDI
+392 DHFVVGIEDDI
-403 KHTSLVPTESI
+403 DHTSLPLGPAI

-419 TTTELLFF
+419 STTELLFF
-427 GLGSDGTVGACKNIS
+427 GLGSDGTVGACKNIA

-447 YTTFYSQSYA
+447 YTDFYSQSYA

-474 SQKPIRSTYL
+474 SKKPIRSTYL
-484 VNKPHFVSCSLDAY
+484 VNQPHFVSCSLDAY

-516 NTAVDADQIENRLPN
+516 NTVVDKDHIEQRLPN
-531 KYKRLLAQKHAK
+531 KYKRLLAQKKAK
-543 FYIIKANAAAREC
+543 FYIIAANAAAREC
-556 GFRPG
+556 GFRAG

-572 FKLNEQIMS
+572 FKLNEQIMN
-581 YDEAK
+581 YEEAK
-586 QHMKDFATKTYLRKG
+586 QHMKEFATKTYLKKG
-601 QELVDQNHKAVDMG
+601 QDVVDQNHAAIDMG
-615 GDWLVEVPV
+615 GSRLVEVEV
-624 KPEWANLTDDVKV
+624 KPEWANLTDEAKT
-637 VDETRPAFVRDIADV
+637 VDMSRPQFVREIADV
-652 INSIKGDSLP
+652 INAIKGDSLP
-662 LSVFAKYNKDCSM
+662 LSVFDKYGNDCHM
-675 PNGTAQYEK
+675 PQGTAAYEK
-684 RGVASDVPMWHAENC
+684 RGVATDVPLWTSENC

-707 VCPHACIRPFLLD
+707 VCPHACIRPFLCT
-720 ENEAKAAEEFNNN
+720 EEEVANAPKEAQF
-733 LAEGQVGIQLLDATG
+733 LDATG
-748 FKGYKYTLAL
+748 FKGYKYSLAISTL
-758 STMDCTGCGVC
+758 DCTGCGVC
-769 LTVCPGNPKI
+769 LTVCPGKP
-779 KQPSKKDPNV
+779 KKDAEGNV
-789 MEVVKALR
+789 TKAPALTS
-797 PHTMITSR
+797 HTMAQSR
-805 ANKEEV
+805 ANNEHGV
-811 AYDWTVKNVTYK
+811 FDYFANNVTYK
-823 NEVAGNANAK
+823 SDVAGTNNAK
-833 NLQFNKPMFEFSG
+833 NVQFAQPLFEFSG

-858 AASQLFGDRM
+858 AVSQLFGDRM
-868 MIANATGC
+868 MVANATGC

-892 AEGRGV
+892 AEGRGP

-922 RDRLQTI
+922 RDRLQTV
-929 MANNMDAMS
+929 MALNKDAMPA
-938 DEAKAL
+938 EAAEL
-944 CQEWIENRKSGAK
+944 CTKWMENRTSGAV
-957 TKELAPKIVATM
+957 TKELAPQIVAAM
-969 EATDAKYAKEI
+969 EAIDAPYAKEI
-980 LELKDYLIKVSQ
+980 LSLKDYLVKVSQ

-1048 AASGKPT
+1048 AAAGKPT

-1074 CSHGYNQNQVV
+1074 VSHGYNQNQVI
-1085 KAMKEAEAYDGP
+1085 KALKEAEAYNGP
-1097 SLVICYAP
+1097 SIVICYAP
-1105 CIAHNIKS
+1105 CIAHNIKK

-1121 AKKATECGYWPTFRY
+1121 AKKATECGYWPTFRF

-1147 FTMDSKEPDWSKY
+1147 MQMDSKEPDWTKY

-1176 NPAKA
+1176 NAA
-1181 QELYDM
+1181 EAEELFQT
-1187 NLKDAKKRYA
+1187 NIKDAQKRYA
-1197 NYCRLRDMEFKPV
+1197 NYKRLAEIEFPNK
-1210 E
+1210 

>member
-1 MSKEKEVKRMA
+1 MSEKKKRMA
-12 IDGNYAAAYAS
+12 IDGNYAAAYSS

-49 SQGKKNIFGM
+49 SQGKKNLFGM

-65 MQSEAGAAGSV
+65 MQSEGGAAGTV

-113 IDVAARTIAA
+113 IHVSARTLAA
-123 QSLAIFGD
+123 QSLSIFGD
-131 HQDVMACRQTGFALL
+131 HQDVMACRQTGFAML
-146 CSNSVQEVMDLGGVA
+146 CAGSVQEVMDLAGVA
-161 HLSAIKSS
+161 HLSAIESS
-169 IPFVHFFDGFRT
+169 IPFLHFFDGFRT

-190 VDYSVY
+190 IDYEVFD
-196 EKLVDRD
+196 KLLDRE
-203 SIAEFRA
+203 AVARFRA
-210 RSINPAHPKTAGTA
+210 NALNPAHPKTRGTA

-231 QTRELQA
+231 QTRELQNHK
-238 QRYTAVYPIVEK
+238 YEEVYPVVEK
-250 YMAAIS
+250 YMKAIS

-261 HYAPYQY
+261 KYQPYSY
-268 YGDPNATRIIIA
+268 YGAPDAKNVIVA
-280 MGSVN
+280 MGSVT
-285 QCIEEVVDY
+285 QCAEEVIDY
-294 LRAKGEKVGV
+294 LLARKEKVGI
-304 LEVHLYRPFV
+304 LKVHLYRPFV
-314 VKKFLAAIPSTVR
+314 VDKFLKAMPKTVK

-345 ALDVIAAYAGN
+345 CLDVKAAYFGV
-356 AKAPKIVGGRYGLS
+356 KDAPIIVGGRYGLS
-370 SKDTTPDQI
+370 SKDTTPDMV
-379 NAVFTELRKPNPK
+379 NAVFTNLKKSKPK
-392 DHFVIGIDDDI
+392 DHFTLGINDDV
-403 KHTSLVPTESI
+403 KYTSLEITEKI

-447 YTTFYSQSYA
+447 YTEFYSQSYA

-474 SQKPIRSTYL
+474 SKNPIRSTYL
-484 VNKPHFVSCSLDAY
+484 VNQPHFVSCSLDAY

-505 DGLRD
+505 AGLRD

-516 NTAVDADQIENRLPN
+516 NTVVDAKNIEKRLPN
-531 KYKRLLAQKHAK
+531 RYKRLLAEKHAK
-543 FYIIKANAAAREC
+543 FYIIAANAAAREC

-572 FKLNEQIMS
+572 FKLNEQIMD
-581 YDEAK
+581 YEEAK
-586 QHMKDFATKTYLRKG
+586 QHMKEFATKTYLRKG
-601 QELVDQNHKAVDMG
+601 QELVDQNHRAIDMG
-615 GDWLVEVPV
+615 GTKLVEVEV
-624 KPEWANLTDDVKV
+624 KPEWAELQDEEKKV
-637 VDETRPAFVRDIADV
+637 DMKRPAFVREIADV
-652 INSIKGDSLP
+652 INAIDGDSLP
-662 LSVFAKYNKDCSM
+662 LSAFAKYGDDCHM
-675 PNGTAQYEK
+675 PQGTAAYEK
-684 RGVASDVPMWHAENC
+684 RGVATDVPLWNPENC
-699 IQCNQCAF
+699 IQCNQCSF
-707 VCPHACIRPFLLD
+707 VCPHACIRPFLCT
-720 ENEAKAAEEFNNN
+720 EEEVAKAPKGAQF
-733 LAEGQVGIQLLDATG
+733 LDATG
-748 FKGYKYTLAL
+748 FKGYKYTLQV
-758 STMDCTGCGVC
+758 STLDCTGCGVC
-769 LTVCPGNPKI
+769 LTVCPG
-779 KQPSKKDPNV
+779 KK
-789 MEVVKALR
+789 VKDETGAMVQRPAL
-797 PHTMITSR
+797 TSHSM
-805 ANKEEV
+805 AESNKNKEAKVCE
-811 AYDWTVKNVTYK
+811 YFYNKVTYK
-823 NEVAGNANAK
+823 GDIAGTNNAK
-833 NLQFNKPMFEFSG
+833 NVQFSKPLFEFSG

-858 AASQLFGDRM
+858 AVSQLFGDRM
-868 MIANATGC
+868 MVANATGC

-892 AEGRGV
+892 AEGRGP

-922 RDRLQTI
+922 RDRLQTV
-929 MANNMDAMS
+929 MALNLEEMPADV
-938 DEAKAL
+938 KKL
-944 CQEWIENRKSGAK
+944 CTEWMENRTSGAK
-957 TKELAPKIVATM
+957 TKELAPMIVAAM
-969 EATDAKYAKEI
+969 EKIDAPYAKEI
-980 LELKDYLIKVSQ
+980 LSLKDYLVKVSQ

-1048 AASGKPT
+1048 AAAGKPT

-1074 CSHGYNQNQVV
+1074 VSHGYNQNQVI
-1085 KAMKEAEAYDGP
+1085 KALKEAEAYDGP
-1097 SLVICYAP
+1097 SIVICYSP
-1105 CIAHNIKS
+1105 CIAHNIKK
-1113 GLFMSQME
+1113 GLYMSQME

-1147 FTMDSKEPDWSKY
+1147 FQMDSKEPDWSKY

-1169 YAQLVKV
+1169 YAQLVKI
-1176 NPAKA
+1176 NPEKA
-1181 QELYDM
+1181 QELLES
-1187 NLKDAKKRYA
+1187 NLKDAQKRYA
-1197 NYCRLRDMEFKPV
+1197 NYTRLANMEFPNK
-1210 E
+1210 